1 MLSLLELIF
10 LLQRKSYCLTT
21 HLEHVVYLIHA
32 MVLEA
37 DGVGSLNRML
47 LEEGKAGH
55 ALPEPQLR
63 RSFPQLV
70 DLLLI
75 SGLDQLVVNDQQRA
89 GRDVIWEGRVCRESR
104 HIVCRK
110 VELNDAPYRV
120 DLCSCSQRSRC
131 SEPPTR
137 ALLSA
142 SKVS

>member
-1 MLSLLELIF
+1 MLSLLELVF
-10 LLQRKSYCLTT
+10 LLQRKSYSLTT

-37 DGVGSLNRML
+37 DGVGSLNRTL

-89 GRDVIWEGRVCRESR
+89 GRDVIWEGRVCR
-104 HIVCRK
+104 
-110 VELNDAPYRV
+110 
-120 DLCSCSQRSRC
+120 
-131 SEPPTR
+131 
-137 ALLSA
+137 
-142 SKVS
+142 